1 MLGIFIRKG
10 GYIIIVNLAIL
21 FACVSREMASHK
33 ALLIPIFNDSSLSKN
48 FDLLASQVHKITLFR
63 GNLKDEKKEKNKT
76 YRFHLRFQLFISIDL
91 LLWNLYLFGK
101 VFNNLNEKIFIS
113 TVISR
118 IPLLNTI

>member
-48 FDLLASQVHKITLFR
+48 FDLLASQVHEITLFR

-76 YRFHLRFQLFISIDL
+76 YRFHLRF
-91 LLWNLYLFGK
+91 
-101 VFNNLNEKIFIS
+101 
-113 TVISR
+113 
-118 IPLLNTI
+118 